1 MTHGLATVPESP
13 SASNLE
19 DARHLAPMIT
29 DLSLSSATNQAP
41 NTTEADPKRG
51 SKRKPKAP
59 LKAPAIVPACQQY
72 VGNPDL
78 WKAPDVWEYSASEPE
93 VSPIEEAAV
102 SMGSEDISQLALDM
116 ASMQREANRLL
127 GASPQ
132 TILQRLKEKWG
143 DQNVHVAL
151 ETGTESMQGDVDATV
166 DQALMY
172 KELEMERKRWML
184 SALNHMEAATQPN
197 TVISKPKVKP
207 KVQKILSLFDSQGT
221 SSQQSYPSDLTLTS
235 FTKRPPHT
243 SRFPTRVSPSTIS
256 PQSPY
261 LIGGT
266 PTSTP

>member
-29 DLSLSSATNQAP
+29 DLSLSSAANQAP
-41 NTTEADPKRG
+41 TTSEADQKRG

-102 SMGSEDISQLALDM
+102 PTGSEDISQLALDM

-151 ETGTESMQGDVDATV
+151 ETGTESMQEDVDATV

-221 SSQQSYPSDLTLTS
+221 SSQQSYPSDITLTS

-243 SRFPTRVSPSTIS
+243 SQFPTRVSPSTIS